1 MLDKFTIK
9 SLFIIVVLMS
19 LFSLITGTV
28 SLNGMRQTNEA
39 LNTVYLDRTICIKQ
53 LGEIKAKLLA
63 NRLGIAN
70 SVAFKDEAQKHIIS
84 IKQNLIDINKLWQEY
99 RATKSTLEERKIS
112 DKFEKD
118 LQRLT
123 DDGLSPA
130 MDNLLAGNTTYV
142 DNLIKS
148 TIRPLFN
155 PIEEDIND

>member
-70 SVAFKDEAQKHIIS
+70 SVAFKDEAQKH
-84 IKQNLIDINKLWQEY
+84 
-99 RATKSTLEERKIS
+99 
-112 DKFEKD
+112 
-118 LQRLT
+118 RL
-123 DDGLSPA
+123 PQ
-130 MDNLLAGNTTYV
+130 AG
-142 DNLIKS
+142 
-148 TIRPLFN
+148 R
-155 PIEEDIND
+155 